1 MNPLL
6 LWFHKL
12 GSPPVFHRFAQRWA
26 PWFLVP
32 AVALMA
38 WGIYAAL
45 VEVPPDYQ
53 QGDSYRILFVHVPS
67 AWMSLFIYVA
77 MAVNAFIALV
87 WRIKLSELLAM
98 SCAPIGAAFTLVTLL
113 TGSLWGKPMW
123 GTWWTWDAR
132 LTSEL
137 VLLFLYLGVM
147 GLYAAIED
155 RRAAARAAS
164 FLVLIGVV
172 NLPIV
177 HFSVEWWNTLHQG
190 ATIRLFGKSTIDPAM
205 LPPLIAM
212 ALGTNLWFVGSL
224 LARTRAALLEQE
236 SGKDWVRRLLAKS
249 PADQDKRIEIA
260 TRGASNE

>member
-12 GSPPVFHRFAQRWA
+12 GSPPTFHRFAQRWA
-26 PWFLVP
+26 IWFYL
-32 AVALMA
+32 AALLLMA
-38 WGIYAAL
+38 IGVYQAL
-45 VEVPPDYQ
+45 WVVPPDYQ
-53 QGDSYRILFVHVPS
+53 QSDSYRILYIHVPS
-67 AWMSLFIYVA
+67 AWLSLFIYVA

-98 SCAPIGAAFTLVTLL
+98 CCAPIGAAFTVVTLA
-113 TGSLWGKPMW
+113 TGALWGKPMW

-137 VLLFLYLGVM
+137 VLLFLYLGVI

-155 RRAAARAAS
+155 RRAAARAAC
-164 FLVLIGVV
+164 FLALIGLI
-172 NLPIV
+172 NIPIV

-190 ATIRLFGKSTIDPAM
+190 STIRLIGKSTMDPAM
-205 LPPLIAM
+205 LPPLILM
-212 ALGTNLWFVGSL
+212 TLGTKFWFAGSL

-236 SGKDWVRRLLAKS
+236 TGKDWVRRLVETK
-249 PADQDKRIEIA
+249 
-260 TRGASNE
+260 